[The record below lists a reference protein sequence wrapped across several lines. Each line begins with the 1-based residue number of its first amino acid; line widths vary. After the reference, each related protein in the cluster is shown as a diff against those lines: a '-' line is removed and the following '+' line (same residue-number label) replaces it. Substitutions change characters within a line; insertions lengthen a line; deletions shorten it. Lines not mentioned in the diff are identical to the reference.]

1 MEYKYLRKVDSTP
14 WYLSLAG
21 LGRSEVVYNPETG
34 YYYMFLAY
42 GSLAVE
48 YNTRVVRARSMNGR
62 GWI

>member
-1 MEYKYLRKVDSTP
+1 MVPLAGRARKVE
-14 WYLSLAG
+14 
-21 LGRSEVVYNPETG
+21 EVVYNPETG